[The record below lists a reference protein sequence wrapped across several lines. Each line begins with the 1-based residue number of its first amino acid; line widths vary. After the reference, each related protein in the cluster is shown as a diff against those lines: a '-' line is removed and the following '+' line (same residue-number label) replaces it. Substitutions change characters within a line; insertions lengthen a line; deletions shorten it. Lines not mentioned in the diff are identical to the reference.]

1 LISKKSPEKSTENT
15 PRIKSKKLKLNK
27 QTQRDQT
34 LRGQKV
40 DSVKGGFAGQQR
52 GAVMGVNMI

>member
-27 QTQRDQT
+27 QTQRD
-34 LRGQKV
+34 L
-40 DSVKGGFAGQQR
+40 AGLQASSW
-52 GAVMGVNMI
+52 AVIMGVNMI